1 MKDKKEKE
9 LRIFTDI
16 TPTLVTSSRADGT
29 EEAEMILEGYATV
42 FGQRTMIGNEDWGF
56 YEQIDRNA
64 FDGADLSDVPLKYN
78 HTDSVPIL
86 ARTRNGSLSLT
97 VDDKG
102 LKIRARLLDTQD
114 ARDMYKRVQEG
125 LIDKMSFAF
134 TITKQEWDD
143 STKPVPTRTIKQ
155 FERIW
160 DVSVV
165 DIPAYDGTSVYARS
179 LELADADLKELDSRK
194 HKRNYKIAGLLLT
207 YKN

>member
-1 MKDKKEKE
+1 MKKEKE
-9 LRIFTDI
+9 QRII
-16 TPTLVTSSRADGT
+16 SIINHHVEKREDGS
-29 EEAEMILEGYATV
+29 EDMILEGYACV
-42 FGQRTMIGNEDWGF
+42 FDERTLIGSLDWGF
-56 YEQIDRNA
+56 YETIDRNA

-78 HTDSVPIL
+78 HTDAVPIL
-86 ARTRNGSLSLT
+86 ARTRNGSLTLS

-102 LKIRARLLDTQD
+102 LKIRAKLLDTQD
-114 ARDMYKRVQEG
+114 AKDMYKRVQEG

-134 TITKQEWDD
+134 TTKEQEWDD
-143 STKPVPTRTIKQ
+143 GTEPYTRIIKR

-179 LELADADLKELDSRK
+179 LELAEADIKELESRK
-194 HKRNYKIAGLLLT
+194 HKRQYSVAGLLAQ

>member
-1 MKDKKEKE
+1 MKNNKDNREQ
-9 LRIFTDI
+9 RIFTDI
-16 TPTLVTSSRADGT
+16 RSTIITHST
-29 EEAEMILEGYATV
+29 ENGEESAEMILEGYACV
-42 FGQRTMIGNEDWGF
+42 FDERTLIGSEEYGF
-56 YEQIDRNA
+56 YEIIDRDA
-64 FDGADLSDVPLKYN
+64 FNGADLSDVPLKYN
-78 HTDSVPIL
+78 HTDAVPIL
-86 ARTRNGSLSLT
+86 ARTRNGSLSLM

-134 TITKQEWDD
+134 TTKEVQWSDATD
-143 STKPVPTRTIKQ
+143 PLTRTIKR

-179 LELADADLKELDSRK
+179 LELAGEHLEELESRK
-194 HKRNYKIAGLLLT
+194 HRRQYSVAGLLAQ
-207 YKN
+207 YRD

>member
-1 MKDKKEKE
+1 MKKEKE
-9 LRIFTDI
+9 QRMFFNISHSLEQRDDN
-16 TPTLVTSSRADGT
+16 TSD
-29 EEAEMILEGYATV
+29 MIIEGYACV
-42 FGQRTMIGNEDWGF
+42 FNERILIGSEDYGF
-56 YEQIDRNA
+56 YEVIDRDA
-64 FDGADLSDVPLKYN
+64 FNGADLSDVPLKYN
-78 HTDSVPIL
+78 HADAVPIL
-86 ARTRNGSLSLT
+86 ARTRNGSLSLN

-102 LKIRARLLDTQD
+102 LKIRAKLLDTQD

-134 TITKQEWDD
+134 TTKETEWSDA
-143 STKPVPTRTIKQ
+143 TTPITRTIKK

-179 LELADADLKELDSRK
+179 FELLDNELKELESKK
-194 HKRNYKIAGLLLT
+194 HERNYKVAGLLLK